1 MPNPFKRLS
10 KSLQP
15 SNDLRISR
23 SYINLLRSC
32 LKVFTQA
39 LPGLKAVKRT
49 SSRIQELFSL
59 NPNIIRTKMGQNK
72 QMSENGPW
80 GNLGRSVKSIPES
93 SKNPENSSKDPRA
106 LAKRCLKWWHD
117 LLSSSGVH
125 IPPGCWLTHSLL
137 GLSRAKKSKKNTCT
151 LDMSQYYR
159 LLRLLL
165 TARHGIP
172 QGAPVPLPHLK
183 CLSVRMLERSSN
195 NCQ

>member
-1 MPNPFKRLS
+1 MPNPLKRLS

-137 GLSRAKKSKKNTCT
+137 GLSRAKKSKKKHLHSWYVSILQATSAT
-151 LDMSQYYR
+151 SHSK
-159 LLRLLL
+159 
-165 TARHGIP
+165 ARHSTRCS
-172 QGAPVPLPHLK
+172 GAPSTPQM
-183 CLSVRMLERSSN
+183 S
-195 NCQ
+195 